1 MNTAQY
7 WEGSEDLDTSLT
19 WLELEDVEMAIANVM
34 SDLPLSLQTV
44 TVEQPTTFHTEASCL
59 LPPASCLLDTGTAT
73 EATEVRPEF
82 SSNCLSVTMPETFQ
96 YEDKLEVSNLHSDHD
111 TDDLY
116 NCSEPGTLS
125 QCQWDD
131 NIYM

>member
-1 MNTAQY
+1 M
-7 WEGSEDLDTSLT
+7 T